1 MIEEKDTMTHLIDTA
16 IVMGNIAI
24 IFSILVATFISG
36 WECDAEEDE

>member
-1 MIEEKDTMTHLIDTA
+1 MNHLIDTA

-36 WECDAEEDE
+36 FMEHVAGIDAEEDE